1 MSKVIDVRKWW
12 PDIERTALRY
22 VARQAESLRLERD
35 QLKEEVE
42 KLRNENNI
50 RDEDRGNPC
59 RSKK

>member
-12 PDIERTALRY
+12 PDIERTAHRY

-42 KLRNENNI
+42 RLRNENNI
-50 RDEDRGNPC
+50 RDEDRGNPR

>member
-50 RDEDRGNPC
+50 RDEDRGNPR